1 MLDDGDVPLRYTRS
15 HGGDRLLPFSGAP
28 AQRNRWSQ
36 GEAPEGD
43 GISIHSVESSVNLL
57 APQSGVAPSNGSLE
71 GDLSKLISP
80 LESYM
85 PASTFGHPLVR

>member
-1 MLDDGDVPLRYTRS
+1 MLDDGDVPLRYTTS

-36 GEAPEGD
+36 GEAPDGD
-43 GISIHSVESSVNLL
+43 GIFTHSVEISENLL
-57 APQSGVAPSNGSLE
+57 APQSGVALSNGSLE

-80 LESYM
+80 LESGM
-85 PASTFGHPLVR
+85 HASTSGRPLVR